1 MEGHIEPEKSV
12 AHNDEPIT
20 KAAEDTIVPA
30 TERSDDIDVN
40 VLKLGDVTTE
50 MHRKINAFYGG
61 KGEHDGL
68 APKADFTYI
77 LDKIVKMT
85 EAEAM
90 EILVPAI

>member
-1 MEGHIEPEKSV
+1 
-12 AHNDEPIT
+12 
-20 KAAEDTIVPA
+20 
-30 TERSDDIDVN
+30 
-40 VLKLGDVTTE
+40 